1 MAKNEIVK
9 REVPTVYKGYLADVT
24 PMDIFE
30 QTTDL
35 ESRVY
40 EYLGQCERNKTLPRK
55 SELCIRLNIGIDT
68 FNRWIKFVDMNETPF
83 AELTEFDQK
92 RFLFSLVLKRASDK
106 ITSDFEKSLI
116 NHNGNPI
123 AKIFY
128 AKARLGWQEGPENQQ
143 NTQINI
149 NISKLDENL

>member
-9 REVPTVYKGYLADVT
+9 QEVPKLYKGYLIDCHPT
-24 PMDIFE
+24 DIFE
-30 QTTDL
+30 QMDDL

-40 EYLGQCERNKTLPRK
+40 QYISECELNKTIPRK
-55 SELCIRLNIGIDT
+55 SELCIRLNIGVGT
-68 FNRWIKFVDMNETPF
+68 FNRWIKFVDMNETLF
-83 AELTEFDQK
+83 DELTEFDQK
-92 RFLFSLVLKRASDK
+92 RFLFSLVLKRANDK
-106 ITSDFEKSLI
+106 ITNSFEKSLL
-116 NHNGNPI
+116 NETGNPI